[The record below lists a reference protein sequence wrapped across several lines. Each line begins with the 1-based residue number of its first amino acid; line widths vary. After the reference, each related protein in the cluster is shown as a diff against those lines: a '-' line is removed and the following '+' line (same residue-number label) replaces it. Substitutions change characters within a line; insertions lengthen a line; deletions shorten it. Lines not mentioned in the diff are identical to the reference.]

1 MPSTRLPNA
10 STETPMVVC
19 YVKLGTDDSK
29 AHALLLPD
37 ALPPFEW
44 HELDVRPSALQGN
57 GVFPSNSMVK
67 RKRWAST
74 HEIPILLPYFGHETI
89 VHSEHELD
97 VVLKVLQG
105 DFETVLLALREL
117 LTICERGEDV
127 LRAAPHLR
135 ELTAVR
141 ERGRARRKRWAA
153 MLVGGDAGGGDG
165 GGNGGGS
172 GGGGDGRVTARG
184 RRGGRAHVANGWQLP
199 LRLR

>member
-1 MPSTRLPNA
+1 
-10 STETPMVVC
+10 MVVC

-89 VHSEHELD
+89 VHGEHELD

-105 DFETVLLALREL
+105 DFETVLLDELQREHGVHEYVADGL
-117 LTICERGEDV
+117 F
-127 LRAAPHLR
+127 
-135 ELTAVR
+135 AVR
-141 ERGRARRKRWAA
+141 KDAPGQCSKLVLPPSTQLLQLEWSSSSTDDCCYVIADDVRVDLG
-153 MLVGGDAGGGDG
+153 LVGERAHLFERLCSRGTSLVLVVLIVPGGGK
-165 GGNGGGS
+165 S
-172 GGGGDGRVTARG
+172 GTA
-184 RRGGRAHVANGWQLP
+184 AE
-199 LRLR
+199 

>member
-1 MPSTRLPNA
+1 
-10 STETPMVVC
+10 MVVC

-89 VHSEHELD
+89 VHSEHELC
-97 VVLKVLQG
+97 Q
-105 DFETVLLALREL
+105 
-117 LTICERGEDV
+117 
-127 LRAAPHLR
+127 RAAFPPP
-135 ELTAVR
+135 V
-141 ERGRARRKRWAA
+141 
-153 MLVGGDAGGGDG
+153 
-165 GGNGGGS
+165 
-172 GGGGDGRVTARG
+172 
-184 RRGGRAHVANGWQLP
+184 
-199 LRLR
+199 

>member
-1 MPSTRLPNA
+1 
-10 STETPMVVC
+10 MVVC

-44 HELDVRPSALQGN
+44 HELDVRPSALLGN

-105 DFETVLLALREL
+105 DFETVLLDELQREHGVHEYVADGL
-117 LTICERGEDV
+117 F
-127 LRAAPHLR
+127 
-135 ELTAVR
+135 AVR
-141 ERGRARRKRWAA
+141 KDAPAQHQEHARAVWRTTP
-153 MLVGGDAGGGDG
+153 MLKPV
-165 GGNGGGS
+165 
-172 GGGGDGRVTARG
+172 
-184 RRGGRAHVANGWQLP
+184 
-199 LRLR
+199 